1 MDNTNNN
8 SSTKTNKVY
17 TDYNIFPGKIR
28 LVMEDGK
35 TIEIDR
41 DAAID
46 MAKSNGKN
54 LVQIA
59 YNKNGYP
66 KAVCKIIDY
75 GKYLY
80 EQHKKDKKQKKIER
94 ANRAD
99 VKEISFSIRIDE
111 NDRNIKI
118 KHVRE
123 FLEDGD
129 NVKIIVRLSRRE
141 MNLMGMAKD
150 MMYSV
155 CKDLEDISELDVNPS
170 FNSGIMSCVLKKK
183 KK

>member
-1 MDNTNNN
+1 MDN
-8 SSTKTNKVY
+8 KTDNKIKAF

-35 TIEIDR
+35 AIEIDR
-41 DAAID
+41 DDAIY
-46 MAKSNGKN
+46 MAKCSGKN

-59 YNKNGYP
+59 YNKNSFP
-66 KAVCKIIDY
+66 KVVCKIIDY

-80 EQHKKDKKQKKIER
+80 EQQKKEKHQKKIER

-118 KHVRE
+118 KHARE
-123 FLEDGD
+123 FLERGD

-141 MNLMGMAKD
+141 MNMLGMAKD
-150 MMYSV
+150 MMYNV
-155 CKDLEDISELDVNPS
+155 CKELEDISELDTNPS
-170 FNSGIMSCVLKKK
+170 FNSGIMSCVLKKRK
-183 KK
+183 

>member
-1 MDNTNNN
+1 MDNNN
-8 SSTKTNKVY
+8 KTDNKNKVF
-17 TDYNIFPGKIR
+17 TDYNIFPGKVR

-35 TIEIDR
+35 AIEIDR
-41 DAAID
+41 DDAIY
-46 MAKSNGKN
+46 MAKCSGKN

-59 YNKNGYP
+59 YNKNSFP

-80 EQHKKDKKQKKIER
+80 EQQKKEKYQKKIER

-111 NDRNIKI
+111 NDRKIKI
-118 KHVRE
+118 KHARG
-123 FLEDGD
+123 FLERGD

-141 MNLMGMAKD
+141 MNMLGMAKD
-150 MMYSV
+150 LMYNI
-155 CKDLEDISELDVNPS
+155 CKELEDISELDVNPS
-170 FNSGIMSCVLKKK
+170 FNNGIMSCVLKKRK
-183 KK
+183 

>member
-1 MDNTNNN
+1 MDNNN
-8 SSTKTNKVY
+8 KTDNKNKVF
-17 TDYNIFPGKIR
+17 TDYNIFPGKVR

-35 TIEIDR
+35 AIEIDR
-41 DAAID
+41 DDAIY
-46 MAKSNGKN
+46 MAKCSGKN

-59 YNKNGYP
+59 YNKNSFP
-66 KAVCKIIDY
+66 KVVCKIIDY

-80 EQHKKDKKQKKIER
+80 EQQKKEKHQKKIER

-118 KHVRE
+118 KHARE
-123 FLEDGD
+123 FLERGD

-141 MNLMGMAKD
+141 MNLLGMAKD
-150 MMYSV
+150 LMYNI
-155 CKDLEDISELDVNPS
+155 CKELEDISELDVNPS
-170 FNSGIMSCVLKKK
+170 FNRVIMSCVLKKSK
-183 KK
+183 S

>member
-1 MDNTNNN
+1 MDNKNKTDNK
-8 SSTKTNKVY
+8 TKVF
-17 TDYNIFPGKIR
+17 TDYNIFPGKVR

-35 TIEIDR
+35 AIEIDR
-41 DAAID
+41 DDAIY
-46 MAKSNGKN
+46 MAKCSGKN

-59 YNKNGYP
+59 YNKNSFP
-66 KAVCKIIDY
+66 KVVCKIIDY

-80 EQHKKDKKQKKIER
+80 EQQKKEKYQKKIER

-118 KHVRE
+118 KHARG
-123 FLEDGD
+123 FLERGD

-141 MNLMGMAKD
+141 MNMLGMAKD
-150 MMYSV
+150 MMYNI
-155 CKDLEDISELDVNPS
+155 CKELEDISELDVNPS
-170 FNSGIMSCVLKKK
+170 FNSGIMSCVLKKRK
-183 KK
+183 

>member
-1 MDNTNNN
+1 MDNN
-8 SSTKTNKVY
+8 KTDNKNKVF
-17 TDYNIFPGKIR
+17 TDYNIFPGKVR

-35 TIEIDR
+35 AIEIDR
-41 DAAID
+41 DDAIY
-46 MAKSNGKN
+46 MAKCSGKN

-59 YNKNGYP
+59 YNKNSFP
-66 KAVCKIIDY
+66 KVVCKIIDY

-80 EQHKKDKKQKKIER
+80 EQQKKEKYQKKIER

-118 KHVRE
+118 KHARE
-123 FLEDGD
+123 FLNHGD

-141 MNLMGMAKD
+141 MNMLGMAKD
-150 MMYSV
+150 MMYNI
-155 CKDLEDISELDVNPS
+155 CKELEDISELYVNPS
-170 FNSGIMSCVLKKK
+170 FNSGIMSCVIKKRK
-183 KK
+183 